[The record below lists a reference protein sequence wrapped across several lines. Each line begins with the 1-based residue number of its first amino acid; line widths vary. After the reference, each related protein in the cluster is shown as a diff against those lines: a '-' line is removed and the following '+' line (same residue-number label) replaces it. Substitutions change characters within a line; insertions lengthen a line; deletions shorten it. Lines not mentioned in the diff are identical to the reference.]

1 MGRRRTTS
9 LRGPSG
15 TFSHSWATD
24 AHAGRQIR
32 RAAPSPTRS
41 WTQARRSA
49 LPSRYQIPRPEA
61 QDEACDG
68 REMIMP
74 NDPTEPAADLR
85 QMASML
91 WQTFIALQQ
100 EGFNEH
106 QALVILGQ
114 VLAAAVQQGPTP

>member
-1 MGRRRTTS
+1 
-9 LRGPSG
+9 
-15 TFSHSWATD
+15 
-24 AHAGRQIR
+24 
-32 RAAPSPTRS
+32 
-41 WTQARRSA
+41 
-49 LPSRYQIPRPEA
+49 
-61 QDEACDG
+61 
-68 REMIMP
+68 MP